1 VRLRENIMLANEKLV
16 AFGATT
22 NAERAAQFYGEV
34 LGLSRRSEDA
44 FALAFDTNGV
54 ELRLQ
59 KLETLKPQ
67 AFTVLGWQVR
77 DVNAVVD
84 VLTQRGVRAE
94 RYPGLEQDARGI
106 WCAPSGARV
115 AWFKDPDGNLLSVA
129 QYPAVAD

>member
-1 VRLRENIMLANEKLV
+1 MLANEKLV

-44 FALAFDTNGV
+44 FALAFDANGV

-84 VLTQRGVRAE
+84 ALTQRGVSAE
-94 RYPGLEQDARGI
+94 RYPGLQQDARGI
-106 WCAPSGARV
+106 WSAPSGARV

-129 QYPAVAD
+129 EYPTSIGGASVP